1 MKIEEFL
8 KGLFTDLNDAGFV
21 PARVYSDEGPAS
33 TRSVGAML
41 QDVMGLE
48 KARAVFRKG
57 REMYVYSVA
66 DGPVDKYVAQRCDV
80 LVDWS
85 IGDEQFNKICQTWRA
100 RVEENMP

>member
-57 REMYVYSVA
+57 REMYVYSVVLV
-66 DGPVDKYVAQRCDV
+66 VDHHAPLCDV